1 MTQLAATDAIA
12 QFQSCLEL
20 ATDMSRHVEANQAF
34 AEFRD
39 SLTGENPLIA
49 ELLALAWKD
58 VIAAR
63 RSAAFWEQISD
74 VERDMSEQMVATHAN
89 LQQNYLRLMQEL

>member
-1 MTQLAATDAIA
+1 MALISTDAIA
-12 QFQSCLEL
+12 QFQACLAL
-20 ATDMSRHVEANQAF
+20 APDVTRHLEAHQLF
-34 AEFRD
+34 AELQS
-39 SLTGENPLIA
+39 SLAIENPLAA

-74 VERDMSEQMVATHAN
+74 VERDMSEQMVATHTN

>member
-1 MTQLAATDAIA
+1 MALISADAIA
-12 QFQSCLEL
+12 QFQACLAL
-20 ATDMSRHVEANQAF
+20 APDVTRHAEAHQLF
-34 AEFRD
+34 ANLQSD
-39 SLTGENPLIA
+39 LAIENPLAA

-58 VIAAR
+58 IIAAR